1 MELNFELKVNSSEF
15 IEKTEQIRSAM
26 RTTALEIEEQG
37 QKVSSSFQQMADK
50 VSFTTDIVGKAIQ
63 GMQEQII
70 AAIASL
76 YELDSENQS
85 RLAGLRKDFGESL
98 DKDSS
103 DEQNQKTSVSKEI
116 DSRENLSEDINNQ
129 SKELA
134 QLNAELLDY
143 QQKLEAV
150 QNELSGLKTEMST
163 VSEEMKEMHDAGQ
176 QNTETYAALQKKSE
190 DLSESMKKIS
200 ADDTFEG
207 ITSGLEGLSG
217 AFSTASSMLELF
229 SIENETLQKIMQKV
243 QLAIAITNGLQE
255 VNAVL
260 SKNSAF
266 QLNVVG
272 QLKLWWRNITLQA
285 AAAQGIET
293 AAASTGTV
301 VNLGLA
307 GSFRAIGLAIKS
319 IPVIGWILAGISAL
333 IGLYSLWSSHT
344 EEQKKE
350 QEELNESVKKFN
362 DNIQNYA
369 AKPIATIELLST
381 KFRALGNDMD
391 AQLKFIVDNKNAFD
405 ELGYSINSVKDA
417 QQLLIDNKDKFIEA
431 QIAKATSLAYGDM
444 VKEDAKEYAIAKKE
458 QEKWEKVAKEEEEK
472 DRQASRIPTLDG
484 MPAEDRTSTQDG
496 LSRLKRVPIKTTKNP
511 ASRQESEM
519 LQEQGLLS
527 ETGGLLRPSE
537 IKARS
542 AKERADEIYKKMQAS
557 SEQSLFADNKAN
569 EILAGMMLNKK
580 KSTPEDDTKNIEESH
595 EKYMSLL
602 EKQKA
607 ERIRFAEDSVNRIK
621 QAEIDANADGS
632 EKTFEQLE
640 LNQKK
645 ERQALE
651 REKQELI
658 QRRKEEAK
666 AVFDAEQNA
675 IKAIDPKHK
684 IQEFVAPE
692 DLSTDIEKEFR
703 KRTSSLDKKQLK
715 ERLAYYDSEKQA
727 MNEYLKEYGTY
738 IEKRNAIIALGES
751 KKKGK
756 NEGEQMIIAEETK
769 KALSDLDIEA
779 NKDKS
784 AFGQLFSNMK
794 DRSVKDM
801 RAIVAEAQNMLNFVE
816 KGEWSDSKGELF
828 HISKETFDVL
838 KKSPQEIEKIKNG
851 IEDLNDQANASDT
864 ALNKMS
870 IGFDHL
876 FAAGSDPGKL
886 KKALG
891 EIGDSMNEVLQS
903 TKFFSDC
910 LAGLGDAFGSD
921 ALSGIAEGMNV
932 AMDAAS
938 SAMSGAQAGAMFGP
952 WGAAAG
958 AAIGLVSSLGSSL
971 AKLHDAKHEKSIQR
985 IQEQIEVLERTY
997 DNLGDS
1003 LDKAFSSDAS
1013 ELIDQQN
1020 TLLEQQKV
1028 LIRNQIAEEK
1038 SKKKTDWG
1046 RIDEWEKQ
1054 IEDIDKV
1061 IAGNKEKKIDVI
1073 FGEDLKA
1080 AIENFAQ
1087 AYAEAWSAG
1096 DDKAKSSKDLV
1107 KNMIKQMI
1115 TEAIKAAS
1123 SKPMEALRQKLAGFF
1138 SDGIISDWER
1148 LQIEKDAEA
1157 IARDLDKQFG
1167 WADEYMKGDEKESSS
1182 QDSTKGGFASMSQET
1197 GDELNGRF
1205 TAMQISNEEI
1215 KNSMVFV
1222 LGNLSS
1228 LCMNTSNGNL
1238 LLTEMR
1244 NLAVMSNG
1252 HLEDIAKYTKV
1263 LLGFGEKLD
1272 NIAYN
1277 TKSLTVK

>member
-15 IEKTEQIRSAM
+15 IEKTEQIRSAIQVM
-26 RTTALEIEEQG
+26 VAGTESQG
-37 QKVSSSFQQMADK
+37 KRMSLSFQQMADNVGLTANVLGKVIGNMQERINEAIISLYKLNVGNQTYLTNLRSDFGKSLDNESGDGQNRK
-50 VSFTTDIVGKAIQ
+50 VSI
-63 GMQEQII
+63 
-70 AAIASL
+70 
-76 YELDSENQS
+76 
-85 RLAGLRKDFGESL
+85 
-98 DKDSS
+98 
-103 DEQNQKTSVSKEI
+103 SKEI
-116 DSRENLSEDINNQ
+116 TSRENLSEDIKKQ
-129 SKELA
+129 SDELK
-134 QLNAELLDY
+134 QLNIELQNY
-143 QQKLEAV
+143 QQKLEAI
-150 QNELSGLKTEMST
+150 QNELSALQTEMSL
-163 VSEEMKEMHDAGQ
+163 VCEKMKQMCDAGQ
-176 QNTETYAALQKKSE
+176 QDTVTYEELQAKFGTLSNALKNINT
-190 DLSESMKKIS
+190 
-200 ADDTFEG
+200 DDVFKGT
-207 ITSGLEGLSG
+207 TSGLNVLSG
-217 AFSTASSMLELF
+217 SISVASSMLKVF
-229 SIENETLQKIMQKV
+229 SIENKTLQNVMQKA
-243 QLAIAITNGLQE
+243 QSAISTTNGLLE
-255 VNAVL
+255 IYEAL
-260 SKNSAF
+260 SKGSAF
-266 QLNVVG
+266 QLNVVSK
-272 QLKLWWRNITLQA
+272 LKLWYRTIMLQSA
-285 AAAQGIET
+285 TAQGVET
-293 AAASTGTV
+293 AAATTGAIA
-301 VNLGLA
+301 NSKLA
-307 GSFRAIGLAIKS
+307 GAFRGVGLAIRA
-319 IPVIGWILAGISAL
+319 IPGLGWLITGITTL
-333 IGLYSLWSSHT
+333 LGLYSWLSSRT
-344 EEQKKE
+344 KKQYVV
-350 QEELNESVKKFN
+350 QEELNKSVEKFN
-362 DNIQNYA
+362 DSIQNYA
-369 AKPIATIELLST
+369 AKPIATIELLSA
-381 KFRALGNDMD
+381 KFRALGNDMG
-391 AQLKFIVDNKNAFD
+391 AQQEFIVDNKKAFD

-431 QIAKATSLAYGDM
+431 QIAKATSLAYGDV
-444 VKEDAKEYAIAKKE
+444 VKEEATEYAKAKKE
-458 QEKWEKVAKEEEEK
+458 QEKWEKVAKEEEDK
-472 DRQASRIPTLDG
+472 DIQASRIPTLDG
-484 MPAEDRTSTQDG
+484 MPREDRTSTEDG
-496 LSRLKRVPIKTTKNP
+496 MSRLKVVPIKTMKNP
-511 ASRQESEM
+511 SSIQEFEI
-519 LQEQGLLS
+519 LQEQGMLS
-527 ETGGLLRPSE
+527 EKGGLLRPSE
-537 IKARS
+537 VKARS
-542 AKERADEIYKKMQAS
+542 AKERADEHYGNMLSYA
-557 SEQSLFADNKAN
+557 ELSLFNEN
-569 EILAGMMLNKK
+569 RVSEILAGIMPNKK
-580 KSTPEDDTKNIEESH
+580 KSTPKDDTKNIEESH

-607 ERIRFAEDSVNRIK
+607 ERIRFAEDSEDRIR
-621 QAEIDANADGS
+621 QAEIDANADGVG
-632 EKTFEQLE
+632 KTLEQLE

-645 ERQALE
+645 ERQALK
-651 REKQELI
+651 REEEGLKQ
-658 QRRKEEAK
+658 QRFEEAK

-675 IKAIDPKHK
+675 IKANNPKHK
-684 IQEFVAPE
+684 IQKFVAPE
-692 DLSTDIEKEFR
+692 DLSIDIEEEFR
-703 KRTSSLDKKQLK
+703 DRTNSLDKKHLN

-738 IEKRNAIIALGES
+738 EQKREAIIALGES
-751 KKKGK
+751 KKVGK
-756 NEGEQMIIAEETK
+756 NEGERKTIDEETK
-769 KALSDLDIEA
+769 KSLSDLDIKAAESSA
-779 NKDKS
+779 
-784 AFGQLFSNMK
+784 AFGQLFTDVK
-794 DRSVKDM
+794 DRSVKNM
-801 RAIVAEAQNMLNFVE
+801 HSIVDEAQSALDFIEGGKWDAAKGTEFGITEESFNTLN
-816 KGEWSDSKGELF
+816 
-828 HISKETFDVL
+828 ET
-838 KKSPQEIEKIKNG
+838 PEEIEKIKKG
-851 IEDLNDQANASDT
+851 IKDLNEQANASDT
-864 ALNKMS
+864 AFNKMGD
-870 IGFDHL
+870 GFQKL
-876 FAAGSDPGKL
+876 FNAKSDPKKL
-886 KKALG
+886 KGALNDIEG
-891 EIGDSMNEVLQS
+891 AMNEVIQS
-903 TKFFSDC
+903 TQFFSNC
-910 LAGLGDAFGSD
+910 LSSLGDAFGSD
-921 ALSGIAEGMNV
+921 TFSGIAEGINV

-938 SAMSGAQAGAMFGP
+938 SAMSGAQAGAAFGP

-971 AKLHDAKHEKSIQR
+971 AKLHDAKNEKNIQR

-1096 DDKAKSSKDLV
+1096 DDRAKSSKDLV

-1123 SKPMEALRQKLAGFF
+1123 SKPMEALRKRLASFF

-1148 LQIEKDAEA
+1148 QQIEKDAEA
-1157 IARDLDKQFG
+1157 IANDLDKQFG

-1182 QDSTKGGFASMSQET
+1182 QDSTKGGFTSMSQET

-1228 LCMNTSNGNL
+1228 LCINTSNGNL

>member
-37 QKVSSSFQQMADK
+37 QKVSSSFLQMADK
-50 VSFTTDIVGKAIQ
+50 VSFTTDIVGKAIK

-103 DEQNQKTSVSKEI
+103 DEQKQKTSVGKEI

-150 QNELSGLKTEMST
+150 QNELSDLKTEIST

-207 ITSGLEGLSG
+207 ITSGLGGLSS

-319 IPVIGWILAGISAL
+319 IPVIGWILTGISAL

-350 QEELNESVKKFN
+350 QEDLNESVRKFN

-369 AKPIATIELLST
+369 AKPIATIELLSA

-444 VKEDAKEYAIAKKE
+444 VKEDAKEYAEAKKE
-458 QEKWEKVAKEEEEK
+458 QEKWEKIAKEEDEK
-472 DRQASRIPTLDG
+472 DRRASRIPTLDG
-484 MPAEDRTSTQDG
+484 MPTEDRTSTQDG
-496 LSRLKRVPIKTTKNP
+496 LSRLKVVPIKTTKNP
-511 ASRQESEM
+511 ASRQEFEM
-519 LQEQGLLS
+519 SQEQGLLS

-537 IKARS
+537 IKART
-542 AKERADEIYKKMQAS
+542 AKEQADELYKKMQAS
-557 SEQSLFADNKAN
+557 SEQSLFAENKAN
-569 EILAGMMLNKK
+569 EILAGMMLNKN
-580 KSTPEDDTKNIEESH
+580 KSTPEDDTKNIEEAH

-602 EKQKA
+602 VKQKA

-621 QAEIDANADGS
+621 QAEIDANADGA
-632 EKTFEQLE
+632 EKTLEQLE

-658 QRRKEEAK
+658 QRRKEETK

-675 IKAIDPKHK
+675 IKAIDPNHK
-684 IQEFVAPE
+684 IEKFVAPKS
-692 DLSTDIEKEFR
+692 LSTDIEKEFE
-703 KRTSSLDKKQLK
+703 KRTSSLDKKQLN

-756 NEGEQMIIAEETK
+756 SKGEQMIIAEETK

-816 KGEWSDSKGELF
+816 KGNYTYGNQATACVRLLYCG
-828 HISKETFDVL
+828 VL
-838 KKSPQEIEKIKNG
+838 CN
-851 IEDLNDQANASDT
+851 
-864 ALNKMS
+864 
-870 IGFDHL
+870 
-876 FAAGSDPGKL
+876 
-886 KKALG
+886 
-891 EIGDSMNEVLQS
+891 
-903 TKFFSDC
+903 
-910 LAGLGDAFGSD
+910 
-921 ALSGIAEGMNV
+921 
-932 AMDAAS
+932 
-938 SAMSGAQAGAMFGP
+938 SA
-952 WGAAAG
+952 
-958 AAIGLVSSLGSSL
+958 
-971 AKLHDAKHEKSIQR
+971 
-985 IQEQIEVLERTY
+985 
-997 DNLGDS
+997 
-1003 LDKAFSSDAS
+1003 
-1013 ELIDQQN
+1013 
-1020 TLLEQQKV
+1020 
-1028 LIRNQIAEEK
+1028 
-1038 SKKKTDWG
+1038 
-1046 RIDEWEKQ
+1046 
-1054 IEDIDKV
+1054 EDID
-1061 IAGNKEKKIDVI
+1061 IALRSLVRAFVDKTTVSQRKT
-1073 FGEDLKA
+1073 
-1080 AIENFAQ
+1080 AQ
-1087 AYAEAWSAG
+1087 AEFEKLWKAQG
-1096 DDKAKSSKDLV
+1096 DYHDY
-1107 KNMIKQMI
+1107 MP
-1115 TEAIKAAS
+1115 AIGKKEGLYEDGTFIQHIALPYIGGYGSEIIEAS
-1123 SKPMEALRQKLAGFF
+1123 SKVSAILEG
-1138 SDGIISDWER
+1138 SGIGLPDEIVESLYTWVTKAYFPTIYEGEMMMMYMGRGVKRNPHDVAR
-1148 LQIEKDAEA
+1148 A
-1157 IARDLDKQFG
+1157 IALNIAESADLLTDADQIRDIKGVCKRMLTDNGYYPDVYSGFDPILDKPRVDRLLGDVSVPVAGVTPFNVVMAAGDRVIHNRPDFRFG
-1167 WADEYMKGDEKESSS
+1167 ISMSSS
-1182 QDSTKGGFASMSQET
+1182 RIGKFESLNNENTRGWYLGEGMTYIYNSTDRSQYVNYFNLVNMQRLPGTTVDVLARSVLKTSNYGLFGIPVNAQDWTGGAS
-1197 GDELNGRF
+1197 LNGVYGVAGMHLVSEVGSLEGRKSWF
-1205 TAMQISNEEI
+1205 MFDNEVVALGAGISMTEERAAETVVENR
-1215 KNSMVFV
+1215 NS
-1222 LGNLSS
+1222 L
-1228 LCMNTSNGNL
+1228 
-1238 LLTEMR
+1238 
-1244 NLAVMSNG
+1244 
-1252 HLEDIAKYTKV
+1252 
-1263 LLGFGEKLD
+1263 
-1272 NIAYN
+1272 
-1277 TKSLTVK
+1277 KSL